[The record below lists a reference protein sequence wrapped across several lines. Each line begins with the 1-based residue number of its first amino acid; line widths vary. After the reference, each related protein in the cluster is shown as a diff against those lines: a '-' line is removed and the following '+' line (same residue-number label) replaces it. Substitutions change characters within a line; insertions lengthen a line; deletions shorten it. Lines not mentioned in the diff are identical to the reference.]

1 MTDTSTATAPVADP
15 AATTPPVATDPP
27 QGDPADLGDAGKKA
41 LDAERKRAAA
51 AEREAKTLKARLDE
65 IEAASLSEL
74 EKAQKAANDAAAR
87 LAEYEK
93 TTLRQKVALIKGVP
107 ADLVDR
113 LRGDTEDE
121 IAADA
126 DALMALV
133 NAPTTP
139 LPDPSQGARGGAT
152 PLNSDGLE
160 QALRAKLGIPG

>member
-1 MTDTSTATAPVADP
+1 MSETTTPTPDP
-15 AATTPPVATDPP
+15 AAATTPPATDPTP

-41 LDAERKRAAA
+41 LAEERKRAAA
-51 AEREAKTLKARLDE
+51 AEKEAKALKARLDE
-65 IEAASLSEL
+65 IEAANLSEL
-74 EKAQKAANDAAAR
+74 EKAQKAASDAAAR
-87 LAEYEK
+87 LAEYER
-93 TTLRQKVALIKGVP
+93 TTLRQKVALVKGVP

-126 DALMALV
+126 DALLALV
-133 NAPTTP
+133 KAPTTP